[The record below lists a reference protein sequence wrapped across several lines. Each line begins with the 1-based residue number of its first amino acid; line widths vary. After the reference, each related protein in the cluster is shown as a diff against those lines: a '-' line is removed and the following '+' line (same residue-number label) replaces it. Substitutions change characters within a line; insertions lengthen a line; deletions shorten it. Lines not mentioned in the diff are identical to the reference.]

1 MDFRIADTFTDSLAR
16 LTTDE
21 QKVVKT
27 TAFDMQMNPAS
38 PGLSFHKL
46 DKCKDKNFW
55 SIRSSDDI
63 RVIVHKTKDSLM
75 LCYVDHHDQAYRWA
89 ERRKLETH
97 PKTGAA
103 QLVEVRERVE
113 EIRVPIYQQV
123 EIPTEEP
130 KAKTPTAKKQGAAI
144 FAGKNG
150 DEFLEYGVP
159 PEWLADVLVADEDTL
174 LDLVTHLPAE
184 AAEALL
190 ELAVGRTP
198 ARPEPVLVGTDP
210 FSHPDAQRRFRVMK
224 DVDELE
230 RALAFPWDK
239 WTTFLHPAQR
249 QWVERQYNGPARVSG
264 SAGTGKT
271 IVALHRA
278 VHLVRH
284 NPETRV
290 LLTTF
295 SDTLANALRQKLHRL
310 ISTEPRLAERLEV
323 QSMNTV
329 GLRLYGKQYG
339 RPQMVSRDQLKQWIK
354 EYSAKLTGWKFST
367 AFVLSEWDDLVDA
380 WQLHSWE
387 QYRDVKRLG
396 RKTRLSETQR
406 QMLWSVFDGIL
417 TTMNTQGLVSIA
429 TVFSRL
435 TEAVRGRANPVF
447 DHVVVDEAQDVS
459 VSQLRFLASVAG
471 DRPNGLFF
479 AGDLGQRIFQTPFS
493 WKSVGVDVRGRSRN
507 LIINYRT
514 SHQIRMQADRLL
526 GPEVTDVDGNV
537 ENRKGTVSV
546 FNGPP
551 PNVVGYKNEDSEISG
566 VAKWIKS
573 RIDEGVLPQEL
584 ALFVRSNAQIDRA
597 RSACKQ
603 AGVAF
608 SVLDEKVTADPTT
621 ISISAMHLA
630 KGLEFRAVAVMAC
643 DDEVVP
649 LQERIES
656 VTDSNDLEEV
666 YNTERHLLYV
676 ACTRARDQ
684 LLVSGVEPK
693 SEFLNDFTS

>member
-1 MDFRIADTFTDSLAR
+1 MEFRIADTFTDSLAR
-16 LTTDE
+16 LTADE
-21 QKVVKT
+21 QKTVKT
-27 TAFDMQMNPAS
+27 TAFDMQMNPS
-38 PGLSFHKL
+38 SRGLNFHKL

-55 SIRSSDDI
+55 SIRASDDI
-63 RVIVHKTKDSLM
+63 RVIVHKTSSSLM

-113 EIRVPIYQQV
+113 EIRVPIYKQV
-123 EIPTEEP
+123 EIPADDP
-130 KAKTPTAKKQGAAI
+130 KTKIPAIKKQGNAI
-144 FAGKNG
+144 FAGRNS
-150 DEFLEYGVP
+150 DELLEYGVP
-159 PEWLADVLVADEDTL
+159 PEWLADVLAADEDTL

-198 ARPEPVLVGTDP
+198 TKPEPILVGADP
-210 FSHPDAQRRFRVMK
+210 FKHPDAQRRFRVMK

-249 QWVERQYNGPARVSG
+249 QWVEREYNGPARVSG

-284 NPETRV
+284 NPDTRV

-310 ISTEPRLAERLEV
+310 ISNEPRLAERLEV
-323 QSMNTV
+323 QSMNAV
-329 GLRLYGKQYG
+329 AQRLYEKQFG
-339 RPQMVSRDQLKQWIK
+339 RPQMVSRDQLQQWIK
-354 EYSAKLTGWKFST
+354 ESSSKLSGWKFST
-367 AFVLSEWDDLVDA
+367 AFVLSEWDDLVDP

-396 RKTRLSETQR
+396 RKTRLSELQR
-406 QMLWSVFDGIL
+406 LMLWSVFESIL
-417 TTMNTQGLVSIA
+417 KNMSSQGLVSFA
-429 TVFSRL
+429 KVFSKL
-435 TEAVRGRANPVF
+435 ADAISERANPVF
-447 DHVVVDEAQDVS
+447 DYVVVDEAQDIS
-459 VSQLRFLASVAG
+459 VAQLRFLASVAG
-471 DRPNGLFF
+471 SRINGLFF

-507 LIINYRT
+507 LTINYRT
-514 SHQIRMQADRLL
+514 SHQIRIQADRLL
-526 GPEVTDVDGNV
+526 GPEVADVDGNV

-546 FNGPP
+546 FNGPA
-551 PNVVGYKNEDSEISG
+551 PNVKGFKSEELEILG
-566 VAKWIKS
+566 VAEWIKL
-573 RIDEGVLPQEL
+573 RITEGIQPHEL
-584 ALFVRSNAQIDRA
+584 AVFVRSNEQIDRA
-597 RSACKQ
+597 ISACKQ
-603 AGVAF
+603 AGVSF
-608 SVLDEKVTADPTT
+608 SVLDEKVAAEPTT

-656 VTDSNDLEEV
+656 VTDSADLEEV

-684 LLVSGVEPK
+684 LLVCGVEPK
-693 SEFLNDFTS
+693 SEFLKDFS